1 MLDQAEQLSESAA
14 ILTGQAPE
22 PEADESPEPVEEMD
36 DGPSASE
43 KPDEVVSADEQ
54 DQPLTVTALAEKLG
68 IKPEALY
75 KSLQIDID
83 GTMVTLS
90 DLKHKGQDLFKA
102 DELRELAESHKTDS
116 ENEILRARREIAIAR
131 ERYQPTAEEIQA
143 ADVDFAAYV
152 QVENEAAVRAI
163 PEWKDPVQQKAG
175 LDAIAELL
183 HHYAFSPDET
193 KTLVDHRYLKLM
205 HDFASIRTRLK
216 SAEKAIVKG
225 KQKQKGGTRRKTPAT
240 NIDKALQLHKSGELS
255 RDSTVAALIAD
266 GIKRNEQH

>member
-1 MLDQAEQLSESAA
+1 MPDQAEQLSESAA
-14 ILTGQAPE
+14 ILTGQASE
-22 PEADESPEPVEEMD
+22 PEVETPPEPVEETVEE
-36 DGPSASE
+36 PSASE
-43 KPDEVVSADEQ
+43 EAEETTPEVVTSLSVKQ
-54 DQPLTVTALAEKLG
+54 LAEKLEM
-68 IKPEALY
+68 KPAEVYAAL
-75 KSLQIDID
+75 KVKVGDSEMSLSEFKDRAN
-83 GTMVTLS
+83 
-90 DLKHKGQDLFKA
+90 DLVKA

-183 HHYAFSPDET
+183 HHYAYSPDET

-205 HDFASIRTRLK
+205 HDFASIRTRLR

-255 RDSTVAALIAD
+255 RDSTVAAIIAD
-266 GIKRNEQH
+266 GIKRHEQHKP